1 MGRKR
6 VFETFVLIMAVLLAT
21 AGLAARPTDGIA
33 IGAQV
38 GFAATGVVV
47 DIPLGGLYL
56 NAGLNTP
63 LLWTY
68 IAANAGAD
76 DNLMA
81 PFFTVTADLTKPFPL
96 GENFDLKVGLSAL
109 GATDFETVLVGI
121 VGPTVKG
128 EYWIPNKDMGLFMH
142 MDVPV
147 AYYMV
152 SETENFFGTNWLVP
166 LFGLVTTT
174 AGVLWAL

>member
-6 VFETFVLIMAVLLAT
+6 VYVTFVLIIAMLIAAT
-21 AGLAARPTDGIA
+21 PLVARPTNGIA
-33 IGAQV
+33 VGAQF

-47 DIPLGGLYL
+47 DIPLGGLFL
-56 NAGLNTP
+56 NAGVNTP
-63 LLWTY
+63 LLWTW

-76 DNLMA
+76 DDLMA
-81 PFFTVTADLTKPFPL
+81 PFFTVTADVTKPIPL
-96 GENFDLKVGLSAL
+96 GDHFSLKLGLSAL
-109 GATDFETVLVGI
+109 GATDFETVLVG
-121 VGPTVKG
+121 VLGPTAKG
-128 EYWIPNKDMGLFMH
+128 EYWIPNKNIGLFMH

-152 SETENFFGTNWLVP
+152 SESGSTFGTNWIVP
-166 LFGLVTTT
+166 LFGLITTT

>member
-1 MGRKR
+1 MGKR
-6 VFETFVLIMAVLLAT
+6 VFVTFVLIIALVLA
-21 AGLAARPTDGIA
+21 AAPLAARPTNGIA

-38 GFAATGVVV
+38 GFAATGVVI

-56 NAGLNTP
+56 NAGVNTP
-63 LLWTY
+63 LLWTW
-68 IAANAGAD
+68 IAANAGAE

-81 PFFTVTADLTKPFPL
+81 PFFTVTADITKPIPL
-96 GENFDLKVGLSAL
+96 GENFDLKLGLSAL
-109 GATDFETVLVGI
+109 GATDFETVLVGV
-121 VGPTVKG
+121 VGPTAKG
-128 EYWIPNKDMGLFMH
+128 EYWIPNKDIGLFMH

-152 SETENFFGTNWLVP
+152 SDTESVFGSNWLVP